1 MEQVIRARFENGVLK
16 PLQRL
21 RLKQRQICLV
31 SVYPEAQW
39 RQQFDT
45 LLRQLRKR
53 THRYSSA
60 TIESDITAA
69 RAEVRAK
76 RRATRRVV

>member
-1 MEQVIRARFENGVLK
+1 MAQVVRARFEDGVLK

-21 RLKQRQICLV
+21 RLKKREVCVV

-39 RQQFDT
+39 RRQFDA
-45 LLRQLRKR
+45 LLKRTRKR
-53 THRYSSA
+53 ASRHEPA
-60 TIESDITAA
+60 TIEADITAA

-76 RRATRRVV
+76 RRATRRAV

>member
-1 MEQVIRARFENGVLK
+1 MAQVIRARFERGVLK

-21 RLKQRQICLV
+21 RLKKREVCLV

-39 RQQFDT
+39 RQQFNA
-45 LLRQLRKR
+45 LLTRVRKR
-53 THRYSSA
+53 TSRHRQT
-60 TIESDITAA
+60 TIEADITAA

-76 RRATRRVV
+76 RRATRRAV